1 MRLHSVAV
9 AAGCRLAVHQTLT
22 STNAEALTLARG
34 GERGPLWIVARE
46 QSAGRGRRG
55 NEWVSWSGNLY
66 ATFLLVDPAPTERA
80 PELSFVAAL
89 ALHDAILDRAPGL
102 RPKLA
107 LKWPNDLLCDG
118 AKLAGILIEGE
129 RAATAPAVAVAIGIG
144 VNCRHHPVQTRYP
157 ATDLK
162 AAGVDISPES
172 LFEAL
177 SAAMV
182 QRLGQWR
189 CGAGFDGIRG
199 DWIAHAAGIADD
211 MRVRL
216 PGSEIVGRGEGLDE
230 RGRLLLRLAD
240 GSLEAV
246 AAGDVIPAA
255 GAMPVRATLP
265 GRVD

>member
-1 MRLHSVAV
+1 MQLHSAAV
-9 AAGCRLAVHQTLT
+9 AAGYRLATHETLA

-55 NEWVSWSGNLY
+55 NEWISWSGNLY
-66 ATFLLVDPAPTERA
+66 ATLLLVDPAPTERA

-89 ALHDAILDRAPGL
+89 ALHEAILDRAPDL
-102 RPKLA
+102 RPRLA
-107 LKWPNDLLCDG
+107 LKWPNDVLCDG

-129 RAATAPAVAVAIGIG
+129 RAATEPVVTVAIGIG
-144 VNCRHHPVQTRYP
+144 VNCRHHPSQTSYP

-162 AAGVDISPES
+162 AAGADISPES

-177 SAAMV
+177 SAAMMR
-182 QRLGQWR
+182 RLGQWR
-189 CGAGFDGIRG
+189 SGAGFDGIRA
-199 DWIAHAAGIADD
+199 DWIAHAAGMTDD

-240 GSLEAV
+240 GSLEAI
-246 AAGDVIPAA
+246 AAGDVFPVA
-255 GAMPVRATLP
+255 GVMPVRATAP
-265 GRVD
+265 GRVN